1 MGYYSDIEGF
11 IEINID
17 DLIAGKIIDTTVIAP
32 TPGTAAGIANLIK
45 DSLGVQVIDNVLT
58 VEKLLQGLNDTRG
71 YLDRKTNIH
80 LGPEFNESDI
90 QSGTLDI
97 YLHDRKNYH
106 FENALNNLVTRFP
119 GLVERIDID
128 YAGEDRFDVKEY
140 KLSDDKDR
148 VLTRDLILAY
158 GEWE

>member
-71 YLDRKTNIH
+71 RLDRKTNIH
-80 LGPEFNESDI
+80 LGPEFTESDI

-97 YLHDRKNYH
+97 DLHDRKNYY
-106 FENALNNLVTRFP
+106 FENALNNLVARFP
-119 GLVERIDID
+119 GLVEHIDID

-158 GEWE
+158 GEWD